1 MAQDNEFRE
10 RIVDFLRYYEEHKR
24 FYELASQK
32 AVVLEVYTRDLKK
45 LAVRWAE
52 AKIGA
57 VENGGQQEES
67 EEDSASFSDQ
77 SNGCQFVED
86 RELAELAGL
95 TRGLKGLS
103 GDFAGMR
110 PWLNDAEEIN
120 RRVSGLSASDPTLLI
135 SCTIILSTEQEALQ
149 NFLLTTSLLTKGVG
163 LLESRDFLP
172 ADVHDDLSGPRFI
185 PRLLLVA
192 SGMVNNGANAARAG
206 ADLIHSNENRWKNF
220 IKTTQLK
227 PQSEETKPASNS
239 PTAISHPE
247 LGQISKNI
255 AAWTEEN
262 FAKAKALFPSDAK
275 VKGFRFVRVIEIPKV
290 WQKNGVWL
298 VDALIE
304 YDIAGAKRKNITFQV
319 DVEGKII
326 GFNLFEPVK
335 AP

>member
-1 MAQDNEFRE
+1 MAQDNESRE
-10 RIVDFLRYYEEHKR
+10 RIVDVLRYYEEHKR

-32 AVVLEVYTRDLKK
+32 AVVLEVYARDLKK
-45 LAVRWAE
+45 LAIRWAE

-57 VENGGQQEES
+57 VENRGQQEES
-67 EEDSASFSDQ
+67 EEVSAPFSDQ

-95 TRGLKGLS
+95 TRGLKGLL

-110 PWLNDAEEIN
+110 PWLDDAEEIS

-172 ADVHDDLSGPRFI
+172 TDVHDDLSGPRFI

-206 ADLIHSNENRWKNF
+206 ARVIHSNENRWKNF

-239 PTAISHPE
+239 PTDT
-247 LGQISKNI
+247 KK
-255 AAWTEEN
+255 
-262 FAKAKALFPSDAK
+262 F
-275 VKGFRFVRVIEIPKV
+275 
-290 WQKNGVWL
+290 
-298 VDALIE
+298 
-304 YDIAGAKRKNITFQV
+304 
-319 DVEGKII
+319 
-326 GFNLFEPVK
+326 
-335 AP
+335 